1 MEFYPLQQ
9 PDEIAEREKEDAMG
23 AYLMMFAAVAIGL
36 PLPVINLIAAVIY
49 YFVNRKKSRFIH
61 FHCLQAL
68 LSNIPTT
75 LINWAL
81 VIWAVRNFVGHYE
94 WTDTFWAYA
103 IFAGLCTFL
112 YFIISLIAAYKARQG
127 KMYYLLLFGKLAY
140 ETAYRVRPT
149 DNQQSTEPVNKPP
162 F

>member
-1 MEFYPLQQ
+1 MEFYPLPQ
-9 PDEIAEREKEDAMG
+9 PKEIDVREREDAMG

-36 PLPVINLIAAVIY
+36 PLPVINLIAAIIY

-75 LINWAL
+75 VINWAL
-81 VIWAVRNFVGHYE
+81 VIWGVTIFFTDRIV
-94 WTDTFWAYA
+94 TDTFWAYA
-103 IFAGLCTFL
+103 VFAGLTTLL
-112 YFIISLIAAYKARQG
+112 YFIISLIAAYKARKG
-127 KMYYLLLFGKLAY
+127 EMYYILLFGKMAY
-140 ETAYRVRPT
+140 QTAYRVRPT
-149 DNQQSTEPVNKPP
+149 DNLVSTEPVNKPP

>member
-1 MEFYPLQQ
+1 MEFHPLHQ
-9 PDEIAEREKEDAMG
+9 PHEIVEREKEDAMG

-36 PLPVINLIAAVIY
+36 PLPIINLIAAVIY

-75 LINWAL
+75 LINWGL
-81 VIWAVRNFVGHYE
+81 VIWAIRNFVGHHP
-94 WTDTFWAYA
+94 WTEMFWAYA
-103 IFAGLCTFL
+103 IFAGVATFL
-112 YFIISLIAAYKARQG
+112 YFIIALIAAYKARHG
-127 KMYYLLLFGKLAY
+127 KMYYFLFFGKIAY
-140 ETAYRVRPT
+140 EVAYRVRPS
-149 DNQQSTEPVNKPP
+149 DSLNAEPVNKPP